1 MLADYKIPIV
11 QHTQIESLE
20 SEGKTVML
28 LATEEIMIGMIA
40 VADTVKKDSY
50 EAIKQFVAM

>member
-1 MLADYKIPIV
+1 V
-11 QHTQIESLE
+11 QHAQIAQLE

-28 LATEEIMIGMIA
+28 LATESIMIGMIA

-50 EAIKQFVAM
+50 EAIKQFKALGITVYMIT